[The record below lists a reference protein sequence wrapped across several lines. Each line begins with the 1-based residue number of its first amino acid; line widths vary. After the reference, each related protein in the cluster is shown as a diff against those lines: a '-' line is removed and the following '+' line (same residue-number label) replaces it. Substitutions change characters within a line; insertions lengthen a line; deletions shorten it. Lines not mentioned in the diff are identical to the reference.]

1 MKKTITLITLFA
13 AILAT
18 STIASNSNNQDGGNP
33 FISGSE
39 ELKSCL
45 KDVFGE
51 KDFEAYANRKK
62 RPDSSKMEPC
72 MAKYWGQGDN
82 NNNKANSN
90 NNNNNR
96 DNNNYKA
103 NNNNRDNN
111 NNKANN
117 NSSCTIKKPLN
128 IKRSYPS
135 KLTGIR
141 FNWEPRQ
148 GEPSWS
154 IRELKLA
161 RANIVELSSIYG
173 FDPKS
178 GKLVWDKFGQ
188 LSKKQWLCKIGN
200 QINTFKKA
208 GISVILSSESIDVNN
223 AKGVEPTKKEF
234 LPQNALYV
242 LLNEQDALIIELAEV
257 AEKYG
262 VEFLLYNPLNQK
274 QSVLNRIRSKFN
286 GKIHGQINNPFVTR
300 DYLNKN
306 SPPDLSNFD
315 SFGNAIILDDMEL
328 KHPGDSKM
336 HLENIEIWKKWIVK
350 AKIQTVFLSEFGFGS
365 GKDGKA
371 ITAKWNES
379 KFRRAFKHWINKN
392 VAGMSNGIVFLPT
405 MDGSDKEI
413 LTQLMVEYA
422 KQN

>member
-1 MKKTITLITLFA
+1 MKKTLTIITLFV
-13 AILAT
+13 AILAS
-18 STIASNSNNQDGGNP
+18 STIASNNNKQVGDNP
-33 FISGSE
+33 FISGSQ

-45 KDVFGE
+45 KDVFGDE
-51 KDFEAYANRKK
+51 GFEAYASGKK

-72 MAKYWGQGDN
+72 MAKFWGEGDN
-82 NNNKANSN
+82 K
-90 NNNNNR
+90 NNR
-96 DNNNYKA
+96 VK
-103 NNNNRDNN
+103 
-111 NNKANN
+111 N
-117 NSSCTIKKPLN
+117 NSSCTIKKPFN
-128 IKRSYPS
+128 INRFYPL

-141 FNWEPRQ
+141 LNWDPRQ

-154 IRELKLA
+154 IRELKSA
-161 RANIVELSSIYG
+161 KANIVELSVING

-200 QINTFKKA
+200 QINTYKKA
-208 GISVILSSESIDVNN
+208 GISVILASESIDVNN
-223 AKGVEPTKKEF
+223 AKGIEPKKKEF
-234 LPQNALYV
+234 LPQNILTI
-242 LLNEQDALIIELAEV
+242 LLNEQDSLIFELAGI

-262 VEFLLYNPLNQK
+262 VEFLAYNPLNQK
-274 QSVLNRIRSKFN
+274 QSVINGIRGKFN
-286 GKIHGQINNPFVTR
+286 GKIHGQINNPFVTQ

-306 SPPDLSNFD
+306 SAPDLSNFD

-328 KHPGDSKM
+328 EYPGDSKM

-350 AKIQTVFLSEFGFGS
+350 SKIQTVFLSEFGFGS
-365 GKDGKA
+365 GKDGKV
-371 ITAKWNES
+371 ISAKSKES

-392 VAGMSNGIVFLPT
+392 VAGMNKGIVFLPT
-405 MDGSDKEI
+405 IDGSGKEI